1 VILKESLI
9 IATHYYMHSKPRAYL
24 TVDRRDSRS
33 LL

>member
-9 IATHYYMHSKPRAYL
+9 TATHYYTHGKLRAYL